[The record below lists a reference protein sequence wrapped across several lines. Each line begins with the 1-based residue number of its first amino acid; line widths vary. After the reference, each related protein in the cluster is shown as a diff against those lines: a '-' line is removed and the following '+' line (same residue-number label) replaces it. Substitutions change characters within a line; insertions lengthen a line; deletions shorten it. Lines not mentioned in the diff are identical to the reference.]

1 MKYMGFVIPAK
12 PMEQTGPPPQ
22 ALMDAMGKYIEESFK
37 SGVLID
43 TGGLAPAN
51 ESTRV
56 AISGGKLNVTDG
68 PFTETKELVGGYAI
82 LNCGSKEQAI
92 EVSKQ
97 FMQLHI
103 DNWPGWEGASEI
115 RQIFGM
121 DD

>member
-1 MKYMGFVIPAK
+1 MKFMGFVIPAR
-12 PMEQTGPPPQ
+12 PIEETGPPPQ
-22 ALMDAMGKYIEESFK
+22 ALYEAMGKFVEESFN

-56 AISGGKLNVTDG
+56 NLKGGRLDVTDG

-82 LNCGSKEQAI
+82 LNCDSKEQAI
-92 EVSKQ
+92 EVGKR

-103 DNWPGWEGASEI
+103 DHWPGWEGSSEI
-115 RQIFGM
+115 RQIFGPN
-121 DD
+121 D